1 VKRIIFAAILIS
13 IVSAACSKKN
23 TKTTRSNAVCNW
35 TYQNTTHTA
44 NKCFMYID
52 SFNKVFYMADTNT
65 VESVNFGVPFLALQS
80 FDIANPADS
89 AHVSMNHKQN
99 DTTFIGML
107 GTIGSINITSL
118 SLNLATVN
126 FVAIID
132 GDTCTGS
139 VTDVPY

>member
-1 VKRIIFAAILIS
+1 MKRIIFAAIYIS

-23 TKTTRSNAVCNW
+23 TKNTRSNAVCNW

-52 SFNKVFYMADTNT
+52 SFNNVFYMADTNT

-89 AHVSMNHKQN
+89 AHVFMNYKQN
-99 DTTFIGML
+99 DTTFGML